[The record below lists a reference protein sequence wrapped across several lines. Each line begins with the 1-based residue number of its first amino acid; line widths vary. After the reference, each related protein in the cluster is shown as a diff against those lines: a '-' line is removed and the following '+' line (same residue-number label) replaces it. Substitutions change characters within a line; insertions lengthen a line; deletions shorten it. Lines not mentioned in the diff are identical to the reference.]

1 VIAAPCDRVW
11 AALVDPDALNAW
23 LPPDG
28 MTGRL
33 EHFDARPGG
42 GYRLV
47 LTYEDPSNGSGKTTA
62 DSDSVDV
69 RFVDVVPGRKL
80 VQAVEFVSDDPAF
93 SGTMRM
99 TWTLDPVAGGTR
111 INISAQD
118 VPDGISAEDHAA
130 GFASSLSQLAAYV
143 AT

>member
-1 VIAAPCDRVW
+1 
-11 AALVDPDALNAW
+11 
-23 LPPDG
+23 
-28 MTGRL
+28 
-33 EHFDARPGG
+33 
-42 GYRLV
+42 
-47 LTYEDPSNGSGKTTA
+47 
-62 DSDSVDV
+62 V